1 MIGKRK
7 GKVVKGAGAPGA
19 AGSDNVGG
27 SLSKNDHWYLQQGFG
42 FTGDPGAPPP
52 GTPPGMQASGGVVSE
67 YVTPPGALYRS
78 HSFTAS
84 GSLVISALDSDNPT
98 YNSLQYVVIGGG
110 GGGGGD
116 RGGGG
121 GAGGYRSSVTG
132 ESTGGGGS
140 LESAVTAVV
149 STFPVIIG
157 AGGRGGRYST
167 SPSPDPNS
175 LGADGANSSFNGP
188 TTPIIEAYGGG
199 GAGSGGG
206 SASGGTDGRNGG
218 SGGGATGNPGTNQ
231 GGSGTA
237 NQGYAGADGPP
248 SPFGGGGGGGAGSV
262 GKTVAQSPSM
272 QGGTGVDSSI
282 TGFPLVRAAG
292 GGGGGPNDSGNLLNG
307 GSPSP
312 IYPGGIGGPG
322 GDTAGQNRGY
332 DPGSTGYAANGVYT
346 TGSGGGGSGN
356 NGPSYVG
363 GHGASGF
370 VAIRYRMPA
379 ASVSAKATGGDI
391 SFYNGKVIHTFLT
404 SGTFVTP
411 GSFSETCEY
420 VVIGGGGGTGH
431 LNGAGGAGAYRTA
444 TMPIGNSVTCPV
456 TIGYGGNGWPQ
467 SMYPFAPSG
476 TRGAQGGNTVFAHPT
491 APITSPGGGYGQ
503 GRSSPLVGNPGGS
516 GGGGSD
522 WGGGAGE
529 GGTATGDPFPGTIGA
544 TPANGWG
551 GDGGDGS
558 DDDAGAGGGGG
569 AGGNGGTGSPS
580 FGGIGGLGIQL
591 PGTFRSTNIGAG
603 YPGPTSPTV
612 TGADDSGLYYVAG
625 GGGGGGYSG
634 IEPALLGGGGGGR
647 PNPTSTGTNGWAGA
661 GSGAYGSAPVTEP
674 GNNALPGSGS
684 GGGSGISPNGIGQPR
699 TSPLRVSGGSGGSG
713 LVMIAYPQ

>member
-1 MIGKRK
+1 MAIGKRK

-19 AGSDNVGG
+19 AGSDNIGG

-42 FTGDPGAPPP
+42 LVTEPGV
-52 GTPPGMQASGGVVSE
+52 GSGMVASGGVMTE
-67 YVTPPGALYRS
+67 YTSPPGAVYRC
-78 HSFTAS
+78 HTFIAS
-84 GSLVISALDSDNPT
+84 GSFVVTSLGSD
-98 YNSLQYVVIGGG
+98 YNNLEYVVIAGG

-121 GAGGYRSSVTG
+121 GAGGYRSSVSG

-140 LESAVTAVV
+140 LESALPAVV
-149 STFPVIIG
+149 ATYPVVIG
-157 AGGRGGRYST
+157 AGGFGGKYSG
-167 SPSPDPNS
+167 PAPDANS
-175 LGADGANSSFNGP
+175 VGSDGADTVLTHP
-188 TTPIIEAYGGG
+188 TGTITSAGGG
-199 GAGSGGG
+199 GAGAGSG
-206 SASGGTDGRNGG
+206 DGPYGVPGRPGG
-218 SGGGATGNPGTNQ
+218 SGGGATGATGQPDKTGGT
-231 GGSGTA
+231 GTA
-237 NQGYAGADGPP
+237 NQGYAGANGPP
-248 SPFGGGGGGGAGSV
+248 SPFGGGGGGGAGSI
-262 GKTVAQSPSM
+262 GKTVAESPSM
-272 QGGTGVDSSI
+272 QGGSGIDSSI
-282 TGFPLVRAAG
+282 TGYPVIRAAG
-292 GGGGGPNDSGNLLNG
+292 GGGGGPGSSGNLLNG

-420 VVIGGGGGTGH
+420 VVIGGGGGTAH
-431 LNGAGGAGAYRTA
+431 TNGGGGAGLYRTG
-444 TMPIGNSVTCPV
+444 TMPIGNSVTSPV
-456 TIGYGGNGWPQ
+456 TIGYGGNGQPKAN
-467 SMYPFAPSG
+467 YATAPTGLRGFTGG
-476 TRGAQGGNTVFAHPT
+476 TTTFAHPT
-491 APITSPGGGYGQ
+491 APIASGGGGYGS
-503 GRSSPLVGNPGGS
+503 GGAPPNPWSPGGPGGS

-522 WGGGAGE
+522 WAGGARP
-529 GGTATGDPFPGTIGA
+529 GGTATGVSFPGTIGA
-544 TPANGWG
+544 TPPTNGWG
-551 GDGGDGS
+551 FNGGQGS
-558 DDDAGAGGGGG
+558 GADAGGGGGGG
-569 AGGNGGTGSPS
+569 AGSLGLRATEPPSPQYYGGQ
-580 FGGIGGLGIQL
+580 GGLGIQL
-591 PGTFRSTNIGAG
+591 PTTFRSADIGVG

-634 IEPALLGGGGGGR
+634 GPYTTLKGGGGGGR
-647 PNPTSTGTNGWAGA
+647 PNPTTDGSNAWA
-661 GSGAYGSAPVTEP
+661 GSGAGGYSPTTPANAP
-674 GNNALPGSGS
+674 GNNGQAGSGS
-684 GGGSGISPNGIGQPR
+684 GGGAGVTPNGPATIGGN
-699 TSPLRVSGGSGGSG
+699 GGSGIV
-713 LVMIAYPQ
+713 LIAYPQ